1 MLYMRESMQDFSV
14 FLIFSKSFQKIIFKG
29 EIAML
34 SVIKISCG
42 NEIYDRSAKER
53 RHLQLFSFSRRGM
66 GIENLHF

>member
-1 MLYMRESMQDFSV
+1 
-14 FLIFSKSFQKIIFKG
+14 
-29 EIAML
+29 ML

-42 NEIYDRSAKER
+42 NEICDRSAKER